1 MDRRENSI
9 LGSPFRSAKDP
20 TERAQQN
27 PASGSDHFLSALA
40 DRIATEVADRVAG
53 KLQKSA
59 PVQKA
64 LFTVGEAALYI
75 GRSKSAVQNMI
86 HDRVLPVVRNG
97 RRVHLLKRDL
107 DDWIEK
113 HRV

>member
-1 MDRRENSI
+1 MGTALRGAKAVDSVRVAQGDR
-9 LGSPFRSAKDP
+9 
-20 TERAQQN
+20 
-27 PASGSDHFLSALA
+27 ASGSDQLLSVLA
-40 DRIATEVADRVAG
+40 DRIAAEVAELVAG

-59 PVQKA
+59 TVQKA
-64 LFTVGEAALYI
+64 LFNVTEAALYI

-86 HDRVLPVVRNG
+86 HDRELPVVRNG
-97 RRVHLLKRDL
+97 RRVHLLKKDL